1 MCTSSKI
8 KTLLLPGLLAMK
20 LILSFKS
27 LMSSTLLCDA
37 ASISVISNTGSH
49 PRVVA
54 IILAKEVFPTP
65 LGPENRYA

>member
-1 MCTSSKI
+1 
-8 KTLLLPGLLAMK
+8 
-20 LILSFKS
+20 
-27 LMSSTLLCDA
+27 MSSTLLCEA
-37 ASISVISNTGSH
+37 ASISVISKTGSQ